1 MPVVTYFDPER
12 PRGDQAVK
20 GYGNVGAQLLEVT
33 DAGLEAARQVRRE
46 AGADIAHWAGLK
58 AVCGRFAKD
67 EQKRAQRTEKA
78 ATLWLRHFDEP
89 GHKSIRNMPLEM
101 AAELDSVFGRMA
113 LA

>member
-20 GYGNVGAQLLEVT
+20 CYGNVGATFLEIT
-33 DAGLEAARQVRRE
+33 NEGLEAARQVRRE
-46 AGADIAHWAGLK
+46 AGADIAHWVGLK

-78 ATLWLRHFDEP
+78 ATIWLRHFEEP
-89 GHKSIRNMPLEM
+89 GHKSVRKMPLEM
-101 AAELDSVFGRMA
+101 AEELDLVFGRMV
-113 LA
+113 LT